1 MKVAARLK
9 PSHLLNDPILSY
21 PLKCPHLH
29 TSSQLHNRP
38 LGRVFVKVSS
48 APPVMKL
55 TFRCLSQL
63 WYWMTQLWQWILPL
77 LTSILQ
83 VILIGL
89 PTSTKRP
96 VSLGHP
102 TTFPTVLPSV
112 VKVRW
117 YPDCLLEFHPKM
129 KPQKSPN
136 QWFPLYTAF
145 TVY

>member
-1 MKVAARLK
+1 MRKVAVRHQ
-9 PSHLLNDPILSY
+9 PCHLLNDTILNY

-38 LGRVFVKVSS
+38 LGRAFVKVSS

-55 TFRCLSQL
+55 TFRFLSQL

-83 VILIGL
+83 VILVGL

-96 VSLGHP
+96 ESLGHH

-112 VKVRW
+112 LKMLW
-117 YPDCLLEFHPKM
+117 YPACLLELPFGNRGNH
-129 KPQKSPN
+129 QTRGSY
-136 QWFPLYTAF
+136 FILLS
-145 TVY
+145 